1 MSSVA
6 DLIMADL
13 ISQGYTA
20 GTLADRERARLLDDL
35 LLTEPQNLSLQ
46 DLYRLVDEPNRLAGE

>member
-13 ISQGYTA
+13 VSQGYLT

-46 DLYRLVDEPNRLAGE
+46 DLYRLVSEPNRLAGE